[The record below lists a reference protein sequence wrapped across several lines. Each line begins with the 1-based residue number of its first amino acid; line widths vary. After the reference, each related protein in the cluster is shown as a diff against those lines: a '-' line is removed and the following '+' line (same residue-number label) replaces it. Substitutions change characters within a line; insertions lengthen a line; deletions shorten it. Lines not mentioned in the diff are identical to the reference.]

1 MKLKRNIF
9 AIIAIAVCSVIL
21 LSSCSGNA
29 DAYAPNGMKLLSNE
43 IVDYN
48 LYIPESWEGDMS
60 TGVVSAFNGYDNSN
74 VSVMA
79 FALGDKYDY
88 STTVA
93 QFVEKNKE
101 DLENTYSDI
110 EYITEPSNIELGG
123 YAAVKMVYTAT
134 VTGTSYQFM
143 QVCTVANATVYIFTY
158 TALPDAFDS
167 HADEVQSML
176 DNFSFNF

>member
-1 MKLKRNIF
+1 MRSKRNIF
-9 AIIAIAVCSVIL
+9 ALIALSLCAVIF
-21 LSSCSGNA
+21 LSACSGNA
-29 DAYAPNGMKLLSNE
+29 DVSAPNGMKLLSND
-43 IVDYN
+43 IVDYY

-60 TGVVSAFNGYDNSN
+60 TGMVSAYSTYDNSN
-74 VSVMA
+74 ISMMA

-101 DLENTYSDI
+101 DLENTYADI
-110 EYITEPSNIELGG
+110 EYITEPSNVELDG
-123 YAAVKMVYTAT
+123 YAAIKMVYTAT

-143 QVCTVANATVYIFTY
+143 QLCTVANATVYVFTY
-158 TALPDAFDS
+158 TALPDVFEN
-167 HADEVQSML
+167 HTDEVQSMI